1 MKSTKLSLGSILQLC
16 GFAALLPVTGTAMA
30 QDAMFVESTGDVG
43 VGTNNPAAP
52 LHVERAQGAAVRV
65 ENTSAATGAAAN
77 DVMFRLVNASSDITR
92 FVIRNATSTWTFDN
106 AGDSFRIVLE
116 GGSLAPEFT
125 VNSSGT
131 ARFRG
136 DVFARGVKLSSSRT
150 LKTDFAP
157 VHDAALL
164 EKVAALDISRWRY
177 KSEPET
183 AQHIGPV
190 AEQFHTVFGL
200 GDNKHIS
207 AVDAI
212 GIAFSAIQ
220 ALQSENKKLRDR
232 LQKLEAV
239 LAK

>member
-16 GFAALLPVTGTAMA
+16 GLVALLPVAGVVKA

-43 VGTNNPAAP
+43 IGTNSPTAP
-52 LHVERAQGAAVRV
+52 LHVKRSSNATIQV
-65 ENTSAATGAAAN
+65 ENTSNSTGAD
-77 DVMFRLVNASSDITR
+77 DVMFRLLNASTDITR
-92 FVIRNATSTWTFDN
+92 FVIKNGSSSWTFDN
-106 AGDSFRIVLE
+106 AGSLFRVARV

-125 VNSSGT
+125 VNSNGT

-150 LKTDFAP
+150 LKTDFTP
-157 VHDAALL
+157 VSETALL
-164 EKVAALDISRWRY
+164 EKVAALDISQWRY

-200 GDNKHIS
+200 GDGKHIS

-212 GIAFSAIQ
+212 GVALAAIQ
-220 ALQSENKKLRDR
+220 ALQSENEKLRDR
-232 LQKLEAV
+232 LQKLETI